1 MSKPAETRK
10 RPATRRLLTPGAL
23 LAATVLSS
31 GCISAQQR
39 VANKEDLLSAAG
51 FDARPANTPRRIALL
66 RSLPPDKFVRQVHND
81 SITYVFADPVVCG
94 CLYIGDQQAYGRY
107 QQDVFQRRL
116 ADQQQMTAE
125 MNQADWDWGPWGGG
139 PGFY

>member
-1 MSKPAETRK
+1 MSKSVETASRIAK
-10 RPATRRLLTPGAL
+10 RGAMVAAVILLT
-23 LAATVLSS
+23 

-51 FDARPANTPRRIALL
+51 FDAKPADTPRRISLL
-66 RSLPPDKFVRQVHND
+66 RTLPPNKFVRQAHNGTF
-81 SITYVFADPVVCG
+81 TYVYADPVVCG
-94 CLYIGDQQAYGRY
+94 CLYVGDQQAYGRY

-116 ADQQQMTAE
+116 ADQQQITAE
-125 MNQADWDWGPWGGG
+125 MNQTDWDWGPWGGG